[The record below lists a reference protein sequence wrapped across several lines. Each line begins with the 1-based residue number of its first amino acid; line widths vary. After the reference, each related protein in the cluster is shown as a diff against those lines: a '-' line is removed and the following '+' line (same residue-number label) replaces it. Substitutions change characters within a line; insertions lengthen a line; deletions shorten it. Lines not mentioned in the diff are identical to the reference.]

1 MNIIVNGET
10 KTTWADFLG
19 SNDGIS
25 DEEAKTIL
33 ATIEERGF
41 YEGGG
46 GAAAEFTIE
55 KAPEL
60 PPFYTVAVY
69 LVYLAYGGAAEGGWY
84 YETGARCDDPE
95 ETGCVPAVFR
105 NTEEPQAIACRELTQ
120 ARLDAT
126 VNKGRREIS
135 SVLSTGRYIARICD
149 GYPENHYPAVRPHYE

>member
-1 MNIIVNGET
+1 MKIVLNGDVE
-10 KTTWADFLG
+10 TTWAEFVAGNALTD
-19 SNDGIS
+19 
-25 DEEAKTIL
+25 DEAQTIL

-55 KAPEL
+55 KAPVP

-69 LVYLAYGGAAEGGWY
+69 LADRKFGGSEEGGWY
-84 YETGARCDDPE
+84 YEAGERRDDPE

-105 NTEEPQAIACRELTQ
+105 NTDEPQAIACQELTQ

-149 GYPENHYPAVRPHYE
+149 GWPETHYPAVRPHYE